1 MKKYW
6 KGAVK
11 LTRALLYEEV
21 QTCVL
26 CGALGD
32 LVCPACITEYLH
44 PELRRCK
51 RCGKLMLEAKI
62 KCLDCEAGK
71 GPKHLDQVTAWGHYS
86 GGLREFIQ
94 KVKFEAH
101 PQLLMK
107 IARPFAN
114 WAISQLPAVDGVVAV
129 PMHASRQAERGF
141 NQAEVLASV
150 IHWELG
156 LPIIGGIERIRA
168 TTSQVS
174 LSRHDRLQN
183 LKDAFEVKE
192 PSLFAK
198 RSVWIVDDVTTTG
211 ATLEAVAN
219 VLSNSGAHAIYGL
232 CLAAGFE
239 KTLVHFAN

>member
-1 MKKYW
+1 LKDYW
-6 KGAVK
+6 KGVVK
-11 LTRALLYEEV
+11 LTRALWYEEE
-21 QTCVL
+21 QICVL
-26 CGALGD
+26 CGAMGD
-32 LVCPACITEYLH
+32 LVCLTCIMEYLH

-51 RCGKLMLEAKI
+51 RCGKLMLEDKTN
-62 KCLDCEAGK
+62 CLDCEAGR

-107 IARPFAN
+107 IARPFTN
-114 WAISQLPAVDGVVAV
+114 WAISQLPVVDGVVAV
-129 PMHASRQAERGF
+129 PMHESRQAERGF

-156 LPIIGGIERIRA
+156 LPVIKGIERIRS

-174 LSRHDRLQN
+174 LSRHERLNN
-183 LKDAFEVKE
+183 LKGAFEVKE
-192 PSLFAK
+192 PSLFAERK
-198 RSVWIVDDVTTTG
+198 VWIVDDVTTTG
-211 ATLEAVAN
+211 ATLEAVAE
-219 VLSNSGAHAIYGL
+219 VLNNSGAQSIYGL

-239 KTLVHFAN
+239 KTLV

>member
-6 KGAVK
+6 QGAFK
-11 LTRALLYEEV
+11 LTRALWYEEE
-21 QTCVL
+21 QTCLL

-32 LVCPACITEYLH
+32 LVCPACTMEYLH

-51 RCGKLMLEAKI
+51 RCGKLLLEDKTS
-62 KCLDCEAGK
+62 CLDCEAGK

-129 PMHASRQAERGF
+129 PMHASRQAERGY

-156 LPIIGGIERIRA
+156 LPIIEGIERIRS

-174 LSRHDRLQN
+174 LPRHERLHN
-183 LKDAFEVKE
+183 LRGAFEVKE
-192 PSLFAK
+192 PSLFAE

-211 ATLEAVAN
+211 ATLEAAAE
-219 VLSNSGAHAIYGL
+219 VLRKSGAQKIYGL
-232 CLAAGFE
+232 CIAAGYETTRF
-239 KTLVHFAN
+239 